1 MVKWQNFVGRA
12 KDVLKSGVRKTHG
25 EDAYKIANG
34 ASSYFYVNKPYT
46 YTGDDKQHLYTD
58 GLIYCSAAVFVN
70 ISDNNKPM
78 PIAAVHFEGYNIDDL
93 HDVSNFLKKSGIP
106 KDKVQAFV
114 ATNFGSGIDD
124 VKNSALATKR
134 HEVRKKLIE
143 YFKENDYELQS
154 QTQQVG
160 KYFGYDSESKAPFQG
175 DFPFL
180 NLLKENSGR
189 ER

>member
-1 MVKWQNFVGRA
+1 MGKWQNLVRGA

-34 ASSYFYVNKPYT
+34 KSSYFHINKP
-46 YTGDDKQHLYTD
+46 YTGDDKKHLYTNS
-58 GLIYCSAAVFVN
+58 LIYCSAAVFVKKT
-70 ISDNNKPM
+70 DNK
-78 PIAAVHFEGYNIDDL
+78 PIAAVHFEGDNIDDL
-93 HDVSNFLKKSGIP
+93 HHVSNFLKNSGIA
-106 KDKVQAFV
+106 KDEVRGFL
-114 ATNFGSGIDD
+114 ATNYGSGIDEI
-124 VKNSALATKR
+124 KAPALAEKR
-134 HEVRKKLIE
+134 DYAREKLIE
-143 YFKENDYELQS
+143 HFKENGYELQS

-175 DFPFL
+175 DFPLL